1 MVQKDGN
8 IQSTVKSV
16 CSISYVSEKLQ
27 VSRPS
32 LYKYMD
38 LYDSGD
44 RGRIPDRVL
53 DFFDFLRSGHRTE
66 DDAIL
71 YFIKNRGSVRTEK
84 SDGHPG
90 PFGVECIVGG
100 DGAMIMFPDCRD
112 PSEVTVEVLADFDG
126 TAKVIGEY
134 RAEPGRRFVRVG
146 DLVPG
151 HTFYYRV
158 RTSDGGYVTG
168 DPVPF
173 SIGNRQVIGS

>member
-1 MVQKDGN
+1 MVQQDGT

-44 RGRIPDRVL
+44 RSRIPARVL
-53 DFFDFLRSGHRTE
+53 DFFDFLRSGRRSE

-71 YFIKNRGSVRTEK
+71 YFIKNRERSSDDGAEGESKGSF
-84 SDGHPG
+84 P
-90 PFGVECIVGG
+90 VECITGG
-100 DGAMIMFPDCRD
+100 DGAMVMFPDCGD
-112 PSEVTVEVLADFDG
+112 PSEVVVEVLADFDG
-126 TAKVIGEY
+126 STKVIGEY
-134 RAEPGRRFVRVG
+134 RPEPGRRFVRIG
-146 DLVPG
+146 DLLPG

-158 RTSDGGYVTG
+158 RISDDVYVVD

-173 SIGNRQVIGS
+173 SVGATR